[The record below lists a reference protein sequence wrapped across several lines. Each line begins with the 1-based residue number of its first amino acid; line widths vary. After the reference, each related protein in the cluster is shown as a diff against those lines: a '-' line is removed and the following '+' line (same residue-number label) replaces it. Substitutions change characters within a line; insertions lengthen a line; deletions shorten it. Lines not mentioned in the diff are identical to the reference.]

1 MPGTKI
7 REKRQ
12 AAGMTLQD
20 VAKMVGTTA
29 VTVSRWEREP
39 QRVTLPVLANL
50 AQALGCSEAELLGAD
65 VPQNVAKSFQNDA
78 EFFGMQPE
86 HFAVVVVVSDV
97 MEPTIMKGDN
107 VYLDTRETVVEGGGL
122 YGIMVGS
129 HVRLFRMHPVGPDN
143 VRLLA
148 DNPLYKF
155 DVISQINEIIVIGKV
170 IGYTRKL

>member
-20 VAKMVGTTA
+20 VADMVGTTA

-50 AQALGCSEAELLGAD
+50 AKALGCSEAELLGAE

-78 EFFGMQPE
+78 EFFGIQPE
-86 HFAVVVVVSDV
+86 HFAVVVVASDV
-97 MEPTIMKGDN
+97 MEPTIIKGDN
-107 VYLDTRETVVEGGGL
+107 VYLDTRKTVVEGGGL
-122 YGIMVGS
+122 YGVMIGS
-129 HVRLFRMHPVGPDN
+129 HVRLFRMHPAGSDH

-155 DVISQINEIIVIGKV
+155 DVTRPVSDVTVIGKV